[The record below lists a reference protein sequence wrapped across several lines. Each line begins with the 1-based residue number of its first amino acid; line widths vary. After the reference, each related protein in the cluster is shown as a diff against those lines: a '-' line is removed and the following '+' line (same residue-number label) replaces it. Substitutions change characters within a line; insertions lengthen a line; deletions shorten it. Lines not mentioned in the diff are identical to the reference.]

1 MLKMKTKIK
10 KLFIIISTFM
20 LLTGCAQE
28 RVLEQLGIITA
39 IGLDKGEEKREV
51 FGSFITYKFSQQLSN
66 VNSPI
71 YSSGRTARDA
81 YNRAFSKTAK
91 ELVTGQLRAVLYGP
105 ELAKEG
111 IWPHLNGL
119 QRNQFVTDLL
129 YITVTDMKAK
139 EVLNAQIF
147 EEAPNVGVY
156 IYRLLDQVIG
166 KEQIVDS
173 SLHEFIKN
181 YTKIGVD
188 PITPVLSKKDD
199 RVIVTGLGLFQD
211 DRLMDTVDLI
221 ETFYVRL
228 ILDEFKS
235 GELQVELPTENY
247 RQFME
252 DFEPSPE
259 EESFEI
265 TVQQVRSSSAIKVKE
280 PETYRFSLDINFE
293 GEIRELTKEIDLE
306 NNEVIRMLEKDLSKR
321 IEENVKNLLE
331 KTQELNV
338 DSFGF
343 GTFWNAKFKG
353 DKKLSKD
360 EWRREYPNFQ
370 FDIDVNTKILRH
382 GVTQ

>member
-1 MLKMKTKIK
+1 MKTKIK